1 MKLKF
6 NRKQLLEAIEIG
18 GSFSGNK
25 KILPILE
32 DIRVQI
38 KENKAWILS
47 YDNQNAIKTV
57 CPVEADV
64 ENGIFALTRIIL

>member
-38 KENKAWILS
+38 KENKAWIL
-47 YDNQNAIKTV
+47 A
-57 CPVEADV
+57 
-64 ENGIFALTRIIL
+64 